1 MTSIYEDYFYYV
13 KKWKNIYGEKT
24 LVIIEVG
31 KFYEIYALRDH
42 DGNIHEND
50 MEAVEQMSFL
60 NIGDKKIKYNNMS
73 VLQAGFN
80 TIGLDKFVK
89 IFQENDY
96 TTVIYEQ
103 DSPGKNATRSLS
115 QIISPGTYIDD
126 DTSSISNVTLCI
138 WIEHTK
144 SRKKM
149 KESITFGVSSLD
161 IFTGMTTLFETTIDH
176 NHSPNSY
183 DQLEQQVSIYNPKE
197 TILIS
202 NLDINTINDIKIYIG
217 LEDHK
222 CYIVEH
228 TKEEFL
234 LSKYVV
240 NSFKQNYQLE
250 ILLKYFPNVPNDIIE
265 SELIYGFGLGLQCFI
280 VLLDYMYEHNCDFIK
295 KLYYPEF
302 THNQNKLVLANYSL
316 KQLNIIDDNRHTG
329 KLKSVGNFLNN
340 CLTCMGKRKF
350 LYDLH
355 NPSTEVELLNLS
367 YELTDSV
374 LQNDEYEHYRKKIKN
389 IIDLDK
395 FKRLLLMNKITPK
408 KLAKIHSNL
417 LNVVE
422 LAKYTSENNDF
433 IHSNLI
439 KSINNTNNNPQEN
452 AQIIIDEMESTLDLS
467 ICANISET
475 SQEYLSLLDIENL
488 YFIKRG
494 KSSEI
499 DCLLNEYSK
508 QLDLRLEIQKQL
520 STIICSA
527 EKKPAANDYV
537 KCNNSSK
544 TDNELFATDRRCKLL
559 MNYIKNLRPEN
570 KVIKIVY
577 SGNDEVKENFL
588 LHMEDIVIK
597 NKGNSKQ
604 ERNIT
609 SPQLKEIMT
618 NIHNNLSKL
627 IDNVIIFYKNFIVNL
642 TNYIDQFDVVI
653 AYVSNIDVL
662 QNKAYIAHKY
672 NYCRPTID
680 CERRDKSYVDVEKLR
695 HPLIEHLQQ
704 NEIYV
709 TNDLKIGIDDFD
721 GLLLYG
727 TNAVGKT
734 SFIRAM
740 GIAVIMA
747 QSGLYVPCS
756 SFTYRPY
763 DYIFTRILGNDNLF
777 KSLSTFAVEMCELR
791 TILKNS
797 NANSLILGDE
807 LCSGTESSSALS
819 IFTAGL
825 QNLHKKNST
834 FLFATHFHE
843 IINYEEIIALTR
855 IRMMHMEVI
864 YNEANDCLVYNR
876 KLKEGPGNSMYGL
889 EVCKSLGLPDDFLK
903 EAMDIRIKYNE
914 ENSGVLSHKQSH
926 YNAKKI
932 KGMCEVCNEKIGEDI
947 HHLQYQ
953 NRAND
958 TNDYIDD
965 FHKNHK
971 ANLVNICKKCH
982 DNIHQNDTQ
991 FKKAKT
997 TKGYMLERIEY

>member
-1 MTSIYEDYFYYV
+1 MTSIYEDYFSYV

-31 KFYEIYALRDH
+31 KFYEIYALRDD
-42 DGNIHEND
+42 DGNILEND
-50 MEAVEQMSFL
+50 MEAVEKMSFL
-60 NIGDKKIKYNNMS
+60 NIGDKKIKHNNMC

-183 DQLEQQVSIYNPKE
+183 DQLEQLVSIYNPKE

-265 SELIYGFGLGLQCFI
+265 SELIYGFGLGLQSFI

-433 IHSNLI
+433 IHTNLI

-467 ICANISET
+467 ICTNISET

-488 YFIKRG
+488 YFIKKG

-508 QLDLRLEIQKQL
+508 QLDLRLQIQKQL

-527 EKKPAANDYV
+527 EKKPPANDYV

-577 SGNDEVKENFL
+577 SGNDEIKEDFL

-662 QNKAYIAHKY
+662 QNKAYIANKY

-680 CERRDKSYVDVEKLR
+680 CARTDKSYVDVEKLR

-777 KSLSTFAVEMCELR
+777 KNLSTFAVEMCELR

-797 NANSLILGDE
+797 NSNSLILGDE

-819 IFTAGL
+819 IFTSGL
-825 QNLHKKNST
+825 QYLHKKNST

-864 YNEANDCLVYNR
+864 YDEANDCLVYNR

-958 TNDYIDD
+958 INDYIDD

-971 ANLVNICKKCH
+971 ANLLNICKRCH

-991 FKKAKT
+991 FKKTKT
-997 TKGYMLERIEY
+997 TKGYKLQKI

>member
-1 MTSIYEDYFYYV
+1 MTSIYKDYFSYV
-13 KKWKNIYGEKT
+13 KKWKNVYGEKT

-31 KFYEIYALRDH
+31 KFYEIYALKDH
-42 DGNIHEND
+42 DGNILEND
-50 MEAVEQMSFL
+50 MESVEKMSFL
-60 NIGDKKIKYNNMS
+60 NIGDKKCKYNNMS

-126 DTSSISNVTLCI
+126 DSSCISNVTLCI

-250 ILLKYFPNVPNDIIE
+250 ILSKYYPNVPNDIIE
-265 SELIYGFGLGLQCFI
+265 SELIYGFGLGLQSFI

-295 KLYYPEF
+295 NLYYPEF

-355 NPSTEVELLNLS
+355 NPSTDVELLNLS

-433 IHSNLI
+433 IHTNLI

-452 AQIIIDEMESTLDLS
+452 AQIIIDEMESTLDFSL
-467 ICANISET
+467 CVNISET

-508 QLDLRLEIQKQL
+508 QLDLRLQIQKQL

-559 MNYIKNLRPEN
+559 LNYIKNLRPEN

-577 SGNDEVKENFL
+577 SGNDGVKENFL
-588 LHMEDIVIK
+588 LHMEDFVIK

-604 ERNIT
+604 ERTIT
-609 SPQLKEIMT
+609 SPQLKEIMI

-627 IDNVIIFYKNFIVNL
+627 IDNVMIFYKNFIVKL

-662 QNKAYIAHKY
+662 QNKGYIAHKY

-680 CERRDKSYVDVEKLR
+680 CERSDKSYVHVEKLR

-756 SFTYRPY
+756 SFTYTPY

-797 NANSLILGDE
+797 NENSLILGDE

-864 YNEANDCLVYNR
+864 YDEANDCLVYNR
-876 KLKEGPGNSMYGL
+876 KLKKGPGNSMYGL

-914 ENSGVLSHKQSH
+914 ENSGILSHKQSH

-932 KGMCEVCNEKIGEDI
+932 KGMCELCNKKIGEDI

-971 ANLVNICKKCH
+971 ANLVNICKQCH
-982 DNIHQNDTQ
+982 DNIHHNDTQ
-991 FKKAKT
+991 LKKAKT
-997 TKGYMLERIEY
+997 TKGYKLQKI

>member
-997 TKGYMLERIEY
+997 TKGYMLERIE